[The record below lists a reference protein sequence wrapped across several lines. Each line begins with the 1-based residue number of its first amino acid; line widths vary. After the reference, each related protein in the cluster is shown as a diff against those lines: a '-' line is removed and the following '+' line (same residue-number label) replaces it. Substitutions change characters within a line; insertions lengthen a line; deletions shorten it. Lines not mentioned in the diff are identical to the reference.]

1 MTKIVKAVIF
11 LINMRLAVK
20 RVFGQLLLL
29 FFIVS
34 LYSCSAR
41 KDEVPVIPPLTS
53 PLSGDY
59 IGYGVITDSFTHIT
73 SEPSENSPSLGYL
86 RRGSLVRI
94 IKRQTVRTGGAFVSW
109 VQMESEQNGWLKE
122 EVMNIYNSESQ
133 AKIASEAVLK

>member
-1 MTKIVKAVIF
+1 
-11 LINMRLAVK
+11 MRIASK
-20 RVFGQLLLL
+20 HIFGQLLV
-29 FFIVS
+29 FFCIMS
-34 LYSCSAR
+34 LYACGAR
-41 KDEVPVIPPLTS
+41 KDDAPLIPPLTS

-94 IKRQTVRTGGAFVSW
+94 IKRQTVRTGGGFVSW

-122 EVMNIYNSESQ
+122 EVMNIYGSESQ
-133 AKIASEAVLK
+133 AKIASESVLK

>member
-1 MTKIVKAVIF
+1 
-11 LINMRLAVK
+11 MRLTVK

-29 FFIVS
+29 FCIAS
-34 LYSCSAR
+34 LCACSAR
-41 KDEVPVIPPLTS
+41 KDDVPVIPPLTS

-109 VQMESEQNGWLKE
+109 VQMESEQNGWLRE
-122 EVMNIYNSESQ
+122 EVMDIYNSESQ
-133 AKIASEAVLK
+133 AKIASESVLK